1 LSQLLL
7 QVHNIKKFFPV
18 RHGLLQK
25 HIGDI
30 KAVNDVSLQLKAN
43 ESLGLVGESGCG
55 KSTLGRTLIRL
66 YNPTSGQII
75 FDGVDFSKLSAKSL
89 RDKRQDIQMI
99 FQDPY
104 DSLDPRRTIA
114 HILEQ
119 PLKVHK
125 IGTPSQRQE
134 KIRAIM
140 DTVGL
145 NPFHLNRYPHEF
157 SGGQRQRIAVARATI
172 LEPKLI
178 IADEPVSALDV
189 SIQAQILNLMKD
201 LQNKNN
207 LSYLFISHDLSVIE
221 YMCDTVAV
229 MYLGQIVEIAN
240 RQSLFDHPYHP
251 YTQALMESIPHLGK
265 GKTKGRKILKGE
277 VPSPLNPPTGCSFH
291 PRCSHVKDICKKESP
306 NLIDH
311 KYGHNKNK
319 EQQQENNQEHKVA
332 CWLYD

>member
-1 LSQLLL
+1 MSQLLL